1 MAIQNRTARI
11 FLRRNIGI
19 FRVSFFVDAANTIP
33 MLPLDASQY
42 PSYSIYDI
50 NNILVQSGVGQVEN
64 SPGSYK
70 IEFQVPEDA
79 PLSYDEKRWRIEWVM
94 VDQDN
99 RQVTFV
105 EDFDVK
111 DVAVTQSESREQKFI
126 TLGGNETRVMVRLTS
141 RPCELF
147 VDVYMA
153 NSNCKVVD
161 GIDLNSGII
170 TAPDG
175 DSFVFYYDIPPHA
188 LQNCQSYAIIWR
200 IRETII
206 DAQEFI
212 YQTLTSVSPSVLN
225 QVTAVRML
233 VDKFQKRL
241 GVVQAYE
248 DSDIVEY
255 LQRGHEL
262 VNSVYPTTYYS
273 FGQLPSSFNVFL
285 VMFSSWY
292 GLNAQQLLETDLGIN
307 FSGQTVTLDYDH
319 QGPLSDVMARWME
332 TINTLLPPAKLSAV
346 RRSRPVGTVAGRG
359 YRYNA
364 LDAFTFKIGHVG
376 GGANIIQTLTTLGIL
391 F

>member
-1 MAIQNRTARI
+1 MI
-11 FLRRNIGI
+11 
-19 FRVSFFVDAANTIP
+19 
-33 MLPLDASQY
+33 PLDALQY
-42 PSYSIYDI
+42 PSYTIY
-50 NNILVQSGVGQVEN
+50 NIHNVAVQSGVGQIEN
-64 SPGSYK
+64 NPGSYK
-70 IEFQVPEDA
+70 VEFQVPEDA
-79 PLSYDEKRWRIEWVM
+79 PLSYDERRWRIEWVM
-94 VDQDN
+94 VDQNN

-111 DVAVTQSESREQKFI
+111 DTAITQSESREQKFI
-126 TLGGNETRVMVRLTS
+126 TLCGHDCRVMVRLTS
-141 RPCELF
+141 IPASLAL
-147 VDVYMA
+147 DIYMA
-153 NSNCKVVD
+153 DSNCKVID
-161 GIDLNSGII
+161 GIDLRSGIQ

-175 DSFVFYYDIPPHA
+175 DSFVFYYDVPAYA
-188 LQNCQSYAIIWR
+188 LGNYQSFAIIWR
-200 IRETII
+200 IRERVI
-206 DAQEFI
+206 DIEEFI
-212 YQTLTSVSPSVLN
+212 YQTLTMVTPGVLN

-262 VNSVYPTTYYS
+262 VNSVYPTTYYG
-273 FGQLPSSFNVFL
+273 FGALPSSFNVFL
-285 VMFSSWY
+285 VMFASWY

-307 FSGQTVTLDYDH
+307 FTGQTVTLDYDH

-346 RRSRPVGTVAGRG
+346 RRTRPVGTVAGRG

-364 LDAFTFKIGHVG
+364 LDAYTFKIGHIAG
-376 GGANIIQTLTTLGIL
+376 GNNLIETLTFLGVL

>member
-11 FLRRNIGI
+11 FLRRNIGT

-33 MLPLDASQY
+33 MIPLDASLY

-50 NNILVQSGVGQVEN
+50 HNNIVQSGVGQIEN

-126 TLGGNETRVMVRLTS
+126 TLCGQDYRAMVRLTS
-141 RPCELF
+141 RPAELSL
-147 VDVYMA
+147 DVYMA

-161 GIDLNSGII
+161 GIDLHSGIM

-175 DSFVFYYDIPPHA
+175 DSFVFYYDIPAQA
-188 LQNCQSYAIIWR
+188 LGNNQNFAIIWK
-200 IRETII
+200 IRETVI
-206 DAQEFI
+206 DIQEFV
-212 YQTLTSVSPSVLN
+212 YQTLTSIPPSTLN

-233 VDKFQKRL
+233 IDKFQKRL

-255 LQRGHEL
+255 LQRGTEL
-262 VNSVYPTTYYS
+262 FNAVYPTTYWS
-273 FGQLPSSFNVFL
+273 FGSVPSSFNVWIVLFA
-285 VMFSSWY
+285 SWY
-292 GLNAQQLLETDLGIN
+292 ALNAQRLLETDLGIN

-319 QGPLSDVMARWME
+319 QGPLADIMANWME
-332 TINTLLPPAKLSAV
+332 QINTLLPPAKLSAV
-346 RRSRPVGTVAGRG
+346 RATRPVGTVAGRG

-364 LDAFTFKIGHVG
+364 LDAYTFKIGHVG